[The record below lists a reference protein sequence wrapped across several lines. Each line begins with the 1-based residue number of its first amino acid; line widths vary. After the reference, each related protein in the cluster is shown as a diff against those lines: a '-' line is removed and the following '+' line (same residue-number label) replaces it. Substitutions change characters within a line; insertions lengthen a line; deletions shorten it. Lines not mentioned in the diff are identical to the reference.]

1 MRQLLFKW
9 PHLES
14 DCGSKFLPPAAVA
27 AAAFTDEP
35 RSPRESSHCRNSFS
49 EKKKKN
55 WRDAISKI
63 WFFCLC
69 HLSLLLSFAT
79 RNCFVKEISLF
90 ISSLHFPFSC
100 AERNI
105 RRDFDQTNSCK
116 FKCFACHDFFY
127 AAMKPVGYCM
137 FLPHEELSRRLDKC
151 LQCVHTKKTQNS
163 LTVQ

>member
-1 MRQLLFKW
+1 M
-9 PHLES
+9 
-14 DCGSKFLPPAAVA
+14 A
-27 AAAFTDEP
+27 
-35 RSPRESSHCRNSFS
+35 SPGERLRVEVSSPGRRGRRRVHGRTALAQRIQPLQ
-49 EKKKKN
+49 ELVLWKKKKN